1 MNLKILVILLMYY
14 SVLTMVFVFGG
25 EYFNESD
32 GYTQEFNLNSQ
43 ELQDTEVDTGGLF
56 GTGISFARF
65 TGLISVGIGL
75 PSGIASW
82 FKLLF
87 AVWQTGFLI
96 FSIGFVIDSIWGG

>member
-1 MNLKILVILLMYY
+1 MNLKILFILLIYY
-14 SVLTMVFVFGG
+14 SFLGMLFTFGG
-25 EYFNESD
+25 EYFSD
-32 GYTQEFNLNSQ
+32 STGYTQEFNLNSQ